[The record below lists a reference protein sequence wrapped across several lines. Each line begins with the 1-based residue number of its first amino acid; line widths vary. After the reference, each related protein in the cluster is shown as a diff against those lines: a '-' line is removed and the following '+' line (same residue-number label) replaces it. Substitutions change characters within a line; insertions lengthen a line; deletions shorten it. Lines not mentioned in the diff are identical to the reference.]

1 MPPRS
6 LPPDPDQVRMSFG
19 DHLEE
24 LRSCM
29 IRALLGVVVAT
40 LLCFQF
46 GNHIIDLLTRPY
58 LAAMRAEGFD
68 PQLVQLDPT
77 EAFLQYFKI
86 AVQFGLVLSLPWVLY
101 QVWRFVAVGLY
112 PSERRLIRLF
122 APASVG
128 LFLIGAAFT
137 ITVVLA
143 GLLKFLISVASWFSV
158 PGGVD
163 AARWYAAPPQSP
175 VSVTQPVARP
185 LHVPVLDNDP
195 PTPRSGDVWVHRG
208 DRALRVV
215 VGEQRFE
222 VPLRPGDR
230 RQLVQP
236 LFSISDYM
244 SFVTGMAL
252 AFGLGFQLP
261 IVVIF
266 LIAVGIVSSAQFAAA
281 RRFILLGIAILAAV
295 ITPSPDIPSMMM
307 LALPM
312 FLLFES
318 GLWIGRLIERRRAI
332 EAGPPLE

>member
-1 MPPRS
+1 
-6 LPPDPDQVRMSFG
+6 
-19 DHLEE
+19 
-24 LRSCM
+24 M

-46 GNHIIDLLTRPY
+46 GNRIIDVLTRPY
-58 LAAMRAEGFD
+58 LAAMRSEGFD

-112 PSERRLIRLF
+112 PSERRLIRWF

-128 LFLIGAAFT
+128 LFLVGAAFT

-143 GLLKFLISVASWFSV
+143 GLLRFLISVSSWFSV
-158 PGGVD
+158 PGAVD
-163 AARWYAAPPQSP
+163 TARWYSAPAEQPAA
-175 VSVTQPVARP
+175 VTQPANLP
-185 LHVPVLDNDP
+185 LHVPVLDDDP
-195 PTPRSGDVWVHRG
+195 PTPRSGDAWVHRG
-208 DRALRVV
+208 DRALRVM
-215 VGEQRFE
+215 VGAQRFE
-222 VPLRPGDR
+222 VLLRPGDH

-261 IVVIF
+261 IIVIF
-266 LIAVGIVSSAQFAAA
+266 LIAVGIVSSTQFAAA
-281 RRFILLGIAILAAV
+281 RRFILLGIAIMAAV

-318 GLWIGRLIERRRAI
+318 GLWIGRLIERRRAD
-332 EAGPPLE
+332 EGGELSA